1 MKTGLWL
8 LLSLPNWYFSSI
20 RDPLAGALA
29 VIGVL
34 GTVCLVVGLSLGIAM
49 RERRLLLFII
59 PFLLSELVVFV
70 AGVMRGQL
78 GAEVPSAALVA
89 FLAVQLMLSG
99 FLIYRLTGARWAA
112 SALALF
118 SMSYAFMA
126 TIIASMM
133 LSEAWY

>member
-1 MKTGLWL
+1 MFVKK
-8 LLSLPNWYFSSI
+8 
-20 RDPLAGALA
+20 
-29 VIGVL
+29 
-34 GTVCLVVGLSLGIAM
+34 VVGIA
-49 RERRLLLFII
+49 
-59 PFLLSELVVFV
+59 SA
-70 AGVMRGQL
+70 AGSAAALMSYSRYL

-89 FLAVQLMLSG
+89 FLAVQLMVSG

-133 LSEAWY
+133 LSEA